1 MRILDLFKKKQ
12 LSFNNNED
20 QFSQAIIIEAEFV
33 SGLEFGSSE
42 EQQLI
47 FDLEDRLTE
56 AIGSSGEV
64 DGHEIGEGSFIL
76 YVYSRSADD
85 TYDDIK
91 GILKSSGLAGCK
103 VTLQYGPPQDP
114 ETKERIITLQA

>member
-1 MRILDLFKKKQ
+1 MNILNVFKKKQ
-12 LSFNNNED
+12 SNVNNNED
-20 QFSQAIIIEAEFV
+20 EFSQAVIIEAEFV

-76 YVYSRSADD
+76 YIYSRSADD
-85 TYDDIK
+85 TYDGIK
-91 GILKSSGLAGCK
+91 GILENGGLAGCK
-103 VTLQYGPPQDP
+103 VTLQYGLPQDAG
-114 ETKERIITLQA
+114 TKEKIVTL

>member
-1 MRILDLFKKKQ
+1 MNILGIFKKKQ
-12 LSFNNNED
+12 SNVNNNED
-20 QFSQAIIIEAEFV
+20 EFSQAVIIEAEFV

-64 DGHEIGEGSFIL
+64 DGHEIGEGLFIL
-76 YVYSRSADD
+76 YIYSRSADD

-103 VTLQYGPPQDP
+103 VTLQYGLPQDP
-114 ETKERIITLQA
+114 GTKEKIVTL